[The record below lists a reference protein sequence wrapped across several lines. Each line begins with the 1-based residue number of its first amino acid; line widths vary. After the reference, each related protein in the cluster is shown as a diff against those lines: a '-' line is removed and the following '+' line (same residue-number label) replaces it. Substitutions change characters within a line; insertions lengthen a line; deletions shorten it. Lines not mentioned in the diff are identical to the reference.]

1 MSPEQKQKALDE
13 MDALAKRVA
22 ELRER
27 IDAKAGPKH
36 PLRSLAFEFH
46 CMLGEIHRE
55 THSMQS
61 TVSVDPI
68 PKEGHPE

>member
-13 MDALAKRVA
+13 MNALAKRVA

-36 PLRSLAFEFH
+36 PLRALAFEFH

-55 THSMQS
+55 IHSLQS
-61 TVSVDPI
+61 AVPADPI
-68 PKEGHPE
+68 PKGEQT